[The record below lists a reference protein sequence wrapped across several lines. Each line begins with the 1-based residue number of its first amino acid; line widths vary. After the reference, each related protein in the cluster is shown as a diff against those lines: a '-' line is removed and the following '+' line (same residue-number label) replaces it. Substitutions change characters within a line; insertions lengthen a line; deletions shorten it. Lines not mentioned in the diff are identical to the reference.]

1 MGFRMIMTDIRNGP
15 RVLRWSGKPRRI
27 RAAVVALAVA
37 SATPNA
43 WAGDPD
49 KAGGA
54 TEQDRVGLVI
64 SGGVSE
70 GAYQAGVTY
79 ALMKYLVLRRQFLED
94 PKHVGPSLPAVLAAN
109 RRAPKDRAPGLNS
122 DLPPQFEVAAG
133 ASAGNINSFLAA
145 LTWCAGNDRPLKPR
159 ENLFW
164 DSWINV
170 GWDKLSPVDPRGE
183 AYKKLFADPLS
194 TGEFRKLKVEDFG
207 KWPDDQ
213 GRLDGKSWSDDQSVY
228 TSDDGLVTRAA
239 FAAVQAN
246 LGQRLKDT
254 DYRQACLVRVGLTAT
269 RAHAAKIFLGQDKTA
284 EVAADRY
291 VVPLEVATNGTAVV
305 TNSAVNVDNVGLS
318 LALPLKAAND
328 PTLDFGSVVTLLKA
342 SSAFPIAF
350 GPVPMAY
357 CVPSPDTA
365 KDGSV
370 ICPAG
375 TSGTK
380 TPFIDGGIFDNQ
392 PFGLAYALSTQEPSP
407 TLFYV
412 DTNPVRHPLV
422 GRGELEPTNGIG
434 LVKKIMSA
442 RISEA
447 RGYENLAAATDQS
460 RRIRAIAKASRS
472 SKESTESAAS
482 QAETLGHVDRAGL
495 IEKEF
500 ETVGHDLEDR
510 PPQPSSRFFPIVGNR
525 LVDSFGAFMHPSFR
539 VHDYFVGVYDGLF
552 TIAQALELTKDELTK
567 PVSARRAPSRA
578 TFDALK
584 ERITDG
590 DADLNAFVSNL
601 FEYERFWTGDAGA
614 AIDGAK
620 RCHLTL
626 DRPGPRDT
634 WREDQNV
641 AKVFETLCERDQEAR
656 KLERQGNVAELTK
669 RLAVARD
676 FEVVAQHVPELVGEL
691 GEWSFTTQDRVV
703 RRAIDV
709 ERTAPSRNETSQV
722 VELGLL
728 SSRYLAAASTER
740 GWEILDLDP
749 SSVERISGGTWSLG
763 RLFWHA
769 FPYYLA
775 WDSVHGRVSL
785 GWEPKLRFTRSFY
798 ATAGADL
805 GLYTHGVGRPMD
817 DGTPTKWELRTTLVG
832 LGWDPKKRALDDIQ
846 LGLTRSGPLGHP
858 TEWRSLGLELAA
870 YPFGSK
876 FRVSLGLPD
885 VYNPAGRTG
894 FDDVFSAWYFS
905 VGLADLNGS
914 LYWIGR
920 SAAGLLFPGICEEYC
935 NGAVN

>member
-1 MGFRMIMTDIRNGP
+1 MIMNDIRDGS
-15 RVLRWSGKPRRI
+15 RVLLGSRRPRSVRAIAIAIAFVSG
-27 RAAVVALAVA
+27 
-37 SATPNA
+37 TMPNA
-43 WAGDPD
+43 WARDPD
-49 KAGGA
+49 KPGS
-54 TEQDRVGLVI
+54 TSEKDRVGLVI

-94 PKHVGPSLPAVLAAN
+94 PKHEGPSLPAVLAAN
-109 RRAPKDRAPGLNS
+109 RRAAENRAPGLNS

-145 LTWCAGNDRPLKPR
+145 LTWCAGHDRPLKPR

-164 DSWINV
+164 DTWINV
-170 GWDKLSPVDPRGE
+170 GWDKLSPVDPRSE
-183 AYKKLFADPLS
+183 AYKQLFADPLS

-207 KWPDDQ
+207 RWPDDQ
-213 GRLDGKSWSDDQSVY
+213 GRLAGKSWSDDQSVY
-228 TSDDGLVTRAA
+228 TADDGLVTRAA

-269 RAHAAKIFLGQDKTA
+269 RARAAKIFLGQDNTA

-291 VVPLEVATNGTAVV
+291 VVPLEVVTNGTAVV

-328 PTLDFGSVVTLLKA
+328 PNLDFGSVVTLLKA

-365 KDGSV
+365 RDGSV
-370 ICPAG
+370 LCPSGKYG
-375 TSGTK
+375 TR

-392 PFGLAYALSTQEPSP
+392 PFGLAYALSTEEPSP

-412 DTNPVRHPLV
+412 DTNPVRHPLA

-442 RISEA
+442 RVSEA

-460 RRIRAIAKASRS
+460 RRIRAIAKASTS
-472 SKESTESAAS
+472 GKEPTERATNQTEA
-482 QAETLGHVDRAGL
+482 QGHVDPAKL
-495 IEKEF
+495 IANEF
-500 ETVGHDLEDR
+500 EAVNQDMEVR

-552 TIAQALELTKDELTK
+552 TIAQALELSKDELK
-567 PVSARRAPSRA
+567 QPVSARRSPSRA
-578 TFDALK
+578 TFESLK
-584 ERITDG
+584 QRIIDG
-590 DADLNAFVSNL
+590 DEDLNAFVSNL

-614 AIDGAK
+614 AIDGAN
-620 RCHLTL
+620 RCKLTL

-641 AKVFETLCERDQEAR
+641 AKVFETLCERDRDAR

-669 RLAVARD
+669 RLAVAND
-676 FEVVAQHVPELVGEL
+676 FEAVAQHVPELVGEL

-709 ERTAPSRNETSQV
+709 ERTAPSRNETSQA
-722 VELGLL
+722 VEVGLL

-740 GWEILDLDP
+740 GWETLDLDP
-749 SSVERISGGTWSLG
+749 SSVERISGGTWSAG
-763 RLFWHA
+763 RLFWHV

-805 GLYTHGVGRPMD
+805 GLYTHSVGRPMD
-817 DGTPTKWELRTTLVG
+817 DGTPTKWELRTTLIG
-832 LGWDPKKRALDDIQ
+832 LGWDPKKRTVDDIQ
-846 LGLTRSGPLGHP
+846 LALTRSGPLEHP
-858 TEWRSLGLELAA
+858 TEWRSLGLELGA

-876 FRVSLGLPD
+876 FRVSVGLPN
-885 VYNPAGRTG
+885 VYNPNGRTS
-894 FDDVFSAWYFS
+894 FDDAFSAWYFS

-914 LYWIGR
+914 LYWMGR
-920 SAAGLLFPGICEEYC
+920 SAAGLLFPNSICEEYC
-935 NGAVN
+935 NGAVD